1 MLRIATWNVNSIRS
15 RKELVF
21 MWLERVPVEI
31 LCLQE
36 LKTETHNFPFLDFE
50 RLGYKCYVHGQKAY
64 NGVAICSK
72 FGLEDVFKGIGDA
85 RFDVESRVI
94 GGRLKDLWLIN
105 CYFPHGEERG
115 GKKFYY
121 KLEFYD
127 AFCKFLEKSFSP
139 SDKIVLVGDMNVA
152 LEDIDVYDPVVLKDT
167 IGTMPEER
175 QALRR
180 LLDWGFVDAFRYLY
194 PNKVEFTWWD
204 YIGGAVWKNQ
214 GMRIDYIFI
223 TEPLLKSL
231 KDVFVDTWA
240 RKKRQPKPSDHA
252 PVVGV
257 FEL

>member
-1 MLRIATWNVNSIRS
+1 MLRVATWNVNSIRS

-36 LKTETHNFPFLDFE
+36 LKTETQNFPFSDFE
-50 RLGYKCYVHGQKAY
+50 RLGYRCYVHGQKAY

-85 RFDVESRVI
+85 KFDVESRVI

-127 AFCKFLEKSFSP
+127 AFCKFLDRSFSP

-167 IGTMPEER
+167 IGTMPE
-175 QALRR
+175 
-180 LLDWGFVDAFRYLY
+180 
-194 PNKVEFTWWD
+194 
-204 YIGGAVWKNQ
+204 
-214 GMRIDYIFI
+214 
-223 TEPLLKSL
+223 
-231 KDVFVDTWA
+231 
-240 RKKRQPKPSDHA
+240 
-252 PVVGV
+252 
-257 FEL
+257 